1 MPMARVESTTIG
13 RVLLDAAQRWPDRE
27 AVVFPETRRSFGQLA
42 DGAWRVARGLY
53 ALGVRGGDHVGILMP
68 NCVDMI
74 EAIFGAAL
82 IGAVVCPVNARY
94 RSNELAYIVAN
105 ADHRVLLTSDVVDE
119 HIDYPALIAEALPA
133 LPDGDPSELRLS
145 DAPALRQVVLL
156 GRRTAPGMLD
166 RGQFEA
172 LAETVAPADVRR
184 ASERVRVSHD
194 ALILYTSGTTAR
206 PKGCVLSHD
215 AIVGGARSVAAREQ
229 VGPADICW
237 DPLPLYH
244 TSGLQ
249 PLLYCID
256 AGTLFCCMTHFD
268 AETAIAQLRREGCT
282 LFKGTFPPITL
293 AVINHPEFDTL
304 DVSTVRVVQIVAPA
318 ETLRIIAA
326 AFPNGGIQG
335 AFGICE
341 GGGYLSVNELDED
354 LETRLRCVGP
364 PFDGIEI
371 RVVDPDGVAVATGD
385 PGELLVRG
393 FTVLRRY
400 HRDPARTAEVL
411 DADGWLHT
419 GDRGS
424 VDERGRISYLGRIK
438 EMIRVGGENVAP
450 AEIEGYL
457 STHPAIHL
465 VQAVGVPDDRL
476 DEVVAAFVE
485 LRPGQELSAEEL
497 QTYCRGAI
505 ASYKVPRHIRF
516 VTEWPMSAT
525 KIQRFALRDQL
536 LTELDH
542 DRAAV

>member
-1 MPMARVESTTIG
+1 MRMARVESTTIG
-13 RVLLDAAQRWPDRE
+13 GLLLDAAQRWPDRE
-27 AVVFPETRRSFGQLA
+27 AVVFPEARRSYRQLA
-42 DGAWRVARGLY
+42 EAARRVARGLY

-74 EAIFGAAL
+74 DAIFGAAL

-94 RSNELAYIVAN
+94 RSDELAYIVAN

-119 HIDYPALIAEALPA
+119 HIDYPALIAEALPG
-133 LPDGDPSELRLS
+133 LSDGDPAELRLP
-145 DAPALRQVVLL
+145 DAPTLRQVVLI
-156 GRRTAPGMLD
+156 GRRSAPGMLD

-172 LAETVAPADVRR
+172 LAETVAPEDVRR
-184 ASERVRVSHD
+184 AFERVEVSDD

-206 PKGCVLSHD
+206 PKGCVISHD

-229 VGPADICW
+229 AGPADICW

-256 AGTLFCCMTHFD
+256 AGALFCCMTHFD
-268 AETAIAQLRREGCT
+268 PETAIAQLRREGCT

-293 AVINHPEFDTL
+293 AIINHPGFATL

-326 AFPNGGIQG
+326 AFPNAGIQG

-341 GGGYLSVNELDED
+341 GGGYLAVNELDED

-371 RVVDPDGVAVATGD
+371 RVVDADGIEVATGE

-400 HRDPARTAEVL
+400 HRDPERTAEVL

-465 VQAVGVPDDRL
+465 VQAVGVPDERL

-485 LRPGQELSAEEL
+485 VLPGHRLSEEEL
-497 QTYCRGAI
+497 LAYCRGAI
-505 ASYKVPRHIRF
+505 ASFKVPRHIRF

-536 LTELDH
+536 LAELDH
-542 DRAAV
+542 DRTAV

>member
-13 RVLLDAAQRWPDRE
+13 QLLLDAGQRWPDRE
-27 AVVFPETRRSFGQLA
+27 AVVFPETRRSYGQLA
-42 DGAWRVARGLY
+42 EGAWRVARGLY

-82 IGAVVCPVNARY
+82 LGAVVCPVNARY

-105 ADHRVLLTSDVVDE
+105 ADHRVLLTSDIVDE
-119 HIDYPALIAEALPA
+119 HIDYPALIAQALPG
-133 LPDGDPSELRLS
+133 LSDGDPSELRLP

-172 LAETVAPADVRR
+172 LAETVSAEDAGR
-184 ASERVRVSHD
+184 ASERVSVCDD

-215 AIVGGARSVAAREQ
+215 AIVGGSRSVGAREQ

-256 AGTLFCCMTHFD
+256 AGALFCCMTHFD
-268 AETAIAQLRREGCT
+268 PETAIAQLRREGCT

-293 AVINHPEFDTL
+293 AVINHPDFATL
-304 DVSTVRVVQIVAPA
+304 DVSAVRVVQIVAPA
-318 ETLRIIAA
+318 QTLRIIDA
-326 AFPNGGIQG
+326 AFPNGGVQG

-371 RVVDPDGVAVATGD
+371 RAVDADGVAVPTGE

-400 HRDPARTAEVL
+400 HRDPERTAEVL
-411 DADGWLHT
+411 DG
-419 GDRGS
+419 
-424 VDERGRISYLGRIK
+424 
-438 EMIRVGGENVAP
+438 
-450 AEIEGYL
+450 
-457 STHPAIHL
+457 
-465 VQAVGVPDDRL
+465 
-476 DEVVAAFVE
+476 
-485 LRPGQELSAEEL
+485 
-497 QTYCRGAI
+497 
-505 ASYKVPRHIRF
+505 
-516 VTEWPMSAT
+516 
-525 KIQRFALRDQL
+525 
-536 LTELDH
+536 
-542 DRAAV
+542 